1 MKGARSPVALA
12 LTLLLLGC
20 ARTAHGGTLDQEV
33 HVQHAQ
39 PQRAPATLAHTGKRY
54 LAQGDWVRA
63 EQYLQL
69 AVESGYPHA
78 DAIGPLL
85 AACIASMRLR
95 SALGHIEP
103 YLRKHPSDT
112 RVRYVAAALHAALDQ
127 PAHALAEV
135 DRVLRNTPNALDALY
150 LRGVLMRDAFRDR
163 ASATHSF
170 EAYLLRAPHGEHAP
184 ELRAFLSEQRP

>member
-1 MKGARSPVALA
+1 MNCSRLRAALAVALCFF
-12 LTLLLLGC
+12 GC
-20 ARTAHGGTLDQEV
+20 AGTAHGGTLEQRA
-33 HVQHAQ
+33 HVGRAHAH
-39 PQRAPATLAHTGKRY
+39 RAPAALAQAGKAF

-69 AVESGYPHA
+69 AIESGYPHA

-103 YLRKHPSDT
+103 YLRRYPLDT

-135 DRVLRNTPNALDALY
+135 DRVLRSAPDTLDALY
-150 LRGVLMRDAFRDR
+150 LRGVLMRDAFLDR
-163 ASATHSF
+163 TNATQSF
-170 EAYLLRAPHGEHAP
+170 EAYLAQAPHGEHAP
-184 ELRAFLSEQRP
+184 ELRAFLLEQRP